1 VVFVPTLHG
10 RDTTC
15 PVLGVSPMFWL
26 TKRRSSPR
34 TLTGHAATLPE
45 RVANTTPSQT
55 RWNFK
60 TLRKQLVKE
69 DWWEWEDPRIMNFKP
84 KETNS
89 GLKEVLPSWLIK
101 RIVLTIWLSEPC
113 WVHLPLMHVDHI
125 LNSMRK
131 LPLNKNSWN
140 AWWWWV
146 EVLTRSLVDKS
157 QMIVRWQWVSW
168 QHLPMIKVMLLLMLK
183 RKFSTLRLLQVNTTS
198 GLIQIHLILE
208 KPLREQFQDWK
219 WVQ

>member
-1 VVFVPTLHG
+1 
-10 RDTTC
+10 
-15 PVLGVSPMFWL
+15 
-26 TKRRSSPR
+26 
-34 TLTGHAATLPE
+34 
-45 RVANTTPSQT
+45 
-55 RWNFK
+55 
-60 TLRKQLVKE
+60 
-69 DWWEWEDPRIMNFKP
+69 
-84 KETNS
+84 
-89 GLKEVLPSWLIK
+89 
-101 RIVLTIWLSEPC
+101 
-113 WVHLPLMHVDHI
+113 VHLPLMHVDHI

-168 QHLPMIKVMLLLMLK
+168 LHLPMIKVMLLLMLK